1 MDSERKLSDRQR
13 EILRLIVH
21 DYVVGGRA
29 VGSHAL
35 IERYPLDVSSAT
47 VRNEMAAL
55 ERLGF
60 IQHLHTS
67 AGRVPTDQG
76 YRYYVENFAS
86 RSSLPAADQIMIRHQ
101 FRQVE
106 TQLENWLQLA
116 ASVLSGFARNVSL
129 VTSPRSTVSRLRH
142 FELLSLHERAVL
154 LILVTQESTVRQA
167 MLHLSDHATQ
177 EELSACADRLNAL
190 LANMTADDAQAMIA
204 GMDGFDRMIGEHLV
218 SALESTQLTERTEL
232 HYHGIEHAL
241 QQPEFSASEAAQQ
254 LFDLLRG
261 GALLSEL
268 LPQLSD
274 EDDIQIFI
282 GDENSSEGLRPFGV
296 VVATYG
302 VDDDVT
308 GLLGILGPRRM
319 PYERSI
325 SSVRYMARLMSDLMR
340 DLYSTGSNQKM

>member
-1 MDSERKLSDRQR
+1 MDSERTLTERQR

-29 VGSHAL
+29 VGSNAL
-35 IERYPLDVSSAT
+35 IERYPLEVSSAT
-47 VRNEMAAL
+47 VRNEMVAL

-67 AGRVPTDQG
+67 AGRIPTDQG
-76 YRYYVENFAS
+76 YRYYVENFAAG
-86 RSSLPAADQIMIRHQ
+86 SSLPAADQIMIRHQ

-116 ASVLSGFARNVSL
+116 ASVLAGFARNVSL

-142 FELLSLHERAVL
+142 FELLSLHERAIL

-167 MLHLSDHATQ
+167 MLHLPEQVTQ
-177 EELSACADRLNAL
+177 EELSSCADRLNAML
-190 LANMTADDAQAMIA
+190 GNMTADEAQTRVS
-204 GMDGFDRMIGEHLV
+204 GLEGLDRLIGEQLV
-218 SALESTQLTERTEL
+218 DALESTQLTERTEL

-241 QQPEFSASEAAQQ
+241 QQPEFSATETAQQ

-282 GDENSSEGLRPFGV
+282 GDENSSAGLRPFGV

-340 DLYSTGSNQKM
+340 DLYSTGSDQKT